1 MYGLF
6 SHNIPAD
13 GDFEIWKR
21 FKSEEYG
28 FDSDRVVPVSKH
40 TLEESPL
47 KFALAIK
54 MTVLNPYC
62 HTLAEVSAKLMRRAH
77 KKAQM
82 ELEQINIYHFERLEI
97 QVSNRE
103 GVWEPDTL
111 FRLHNLF
118 QRNAARSMATKSR
131 KLRQLADQIRSVSAI
146 PIGDGVNDDQVDSW
160 IIQRKELYQDT
171 GYLNASLLPIELGDI
186 FELTKGKRPK
196 YILLAQPC
204 DLMVRPKT
212 GNRKKTVTHVVL
224 ARITT
229 REPDLSQ
236 VAYHYELPYFDS
248 DTGKSAFT

>member
-82 ELEQINIYHFERLEI
+82 ELEQINIYHFERLEF
-97 QVSNRE
+97 QVRTE
-103 GVWEPDTL
+103 
-111 FRLHNLF
+111 
-118 QRNAARSMATKSR
+118 
-131 KLRQLADQIRSVSAI
+131 
-146 PIGDGVNDDQVDSW
+146 
-160 IIQRKELYQDT
+160 KE
-171 GYLNASLLPIELGDI
+171 
-186 FELTKGKRPK
+186 F
-196 YILLAQPC
+196 
-204 DLMVRPKT
+204 
-212 GNRKKTVTHVVL
+212 GNRI
-224 ARITT
+224 RCFGYTT
-229 REPDLSQ
+229 YSNEMRHGRWPLKAENCASWPIRF
-236 VAYHYELPYFDS
+236 AA
-248 DTGKSAFT
+248 SAPFP